1 MRFALTPLRQRLISI
16 SSLTST
22 AALVVTLSS
31 TASYAQPID
40 TSLKVTTADKG
51 NLPDAQSYCTG
62 EIAATTQHAQYIS
75 KRRYEIDCMMSEL
88 KSYQQANLSPTVQ
101 YTAFKAQAWLSYAQ
115 AEASESSLSPAGP
128 ASLDAWQQGVSLLQ
142 ALRNHQA
149 DSLLDSATIPEYA
162 TLLRPDLWAILLT
175 LKQNGAAAVAPRE
188 LAFSEVKLIWAAAE
202 QCEADWR
209 HAREH
214 FDAAERWLNQAKIAY
229 VANDGAKLATLQA
242 AVARL
247 QAELTPRVGASAQCQ
262 GLDLTS
268 IR

>member
-1 MRFALTPLRQRLISI
+1 MRFALTPLRQCLLSTA
-16 SSLTST
+16 SLTAT
-22 AALVVTLSS
+22 AALVVALSS

-62 EIAATTQHAQYIS
+62 EVAASTQHAQYVY

-115 AEASESSLSPAGP
+115 AEASESNLSPASP

-142 ALRNHQA
+142 ALRNQQA
-149 DSLLDSATIPEYA
+149 DLLMHSANIPNYS

-214 FDAAERWLNQAKIAY
+214 FDAAERWLNQAKTAY
-229 VANDGAKLATLQA
+229 VANDAAKLATLQA

-247 QAELTPRVGASAQCQ
+247 QTELTSKVGASSQCQ

>member
-1 MRFALTPLRQRLISI
+1 MRFALTPLRQRLPSI
-16 SSLTST
+16 ASLTTT
-22 AALVVTLSS
+22 AALVFALSS
-31 TASYAQPID
+31 TVTYAQPID
-40 TSLKVTTADKG
+40 TNLKVTTAAKV
-51 NLPDAQSYCTG
+51 NLPDAESYCTG
-62 EIAATTQHAQYIS
+62 EVAAATQHAQYVS

-88 KSYQQANLSPTVQ
+88 KSYQQADLSPTIQ

-162 TLLRPDLWAILLT
+162 TLLRPDLWATLLT
-175 LKQNGAAAVAPRE
+175 LRQNGATAVAPRE

-214 FDAAERWLNQAKIAY
+214 FDAAERWLNQAKTAY

-247 QAELTPRVGASAQCQ
+247 QTELTPRVGASSQCQ
-262 GLDLTS
+262 GQDLTF